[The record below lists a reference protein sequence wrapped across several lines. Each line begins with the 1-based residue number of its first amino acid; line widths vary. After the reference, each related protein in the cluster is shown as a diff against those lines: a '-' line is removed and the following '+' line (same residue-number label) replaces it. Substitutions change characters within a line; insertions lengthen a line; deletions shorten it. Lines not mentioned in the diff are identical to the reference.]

1 MRSKTD
7 YVAVLQPVFDRIRD
21 LLARRKAERQAPIVP
36 SSSVS
41 GRALVITVA
50 IMTFLASLTVGAVTL
65 VSETAEDWQNDISQE
80 ITVQIIPREGLA
92 MDAALET
99 VEQIAR
105 ETSGVTSASRLT
117 DAATSRLLEPWL
129 GAELELT
136 ELPVPRLVVISIDGD
151 APPDFDEL
159 RAELQEAVPQA
170 ELDDHRAWVSRLVA
184 MANAM
189 ILTGAGVLVLVLVA
203 TALTVVFATRG
214 AMAGNR
220 QIVEVLH
227 FVGARSEF
235 IAEQFQWHFLRM
247 GLIGALAGG
256 AFAIIL
262 FWTMGLWTASNQAR
276 PEADQISALFGSFA
290 IGWTG
295 YLGVALLIA
304 IIGLLTALTSRF
316 TVLKQLSLIDML
328 SPVEN

>member
-1 MRSKTD
+1 MIEHRR
-7 YVAVLQPVFDRIRD
+7 AVRPT
-21 LLARRKAERQAPIVP
+21 PIVP
-36 SSSVS
+36 PGNVA

-65 VSETAEDWQNDISQE
+65 VSETASEWQNDIASE
-80 ITVQIIPREGLA
+80 ITVQIIPRDDLD
-92 MDAALET
+92 MDAALAA
-99 VEQIAR
+99 VEEIAGR
-105 ETSGVTSASRLT
+105 TPGVTSAARLT

-129 GAELELT
+129 GAGLELG
-136 ELPVPRLVVISIDGD
+136 ELPVPRLVIIAIDGE
-151 APPDFDEL
+151 APPDFDALRQEL
-159 RAELQEAVPQA
+159 EDKVPQA
-170 ELDDHRAWVSRLVA
+170 ELDDHRAWVSRLVS

-189 ILTGAGVLVLVLVA
+189 ILTGTGVLVLVLVA

-214 AMAGNR
+214 AMAGNK

-235 IAEQFQWHFLRM
+235 IAEQFQRHFLRI
-247 GLIGALAGG
+247 GLLGALSGG
-256 AFAIIL
+256 ACAVCL
-262 FWTMGLWTASNQAR
+262 FWIMGLWTASNRAR

-304 IIGLLTALTSRF
+304 FVGLVTGLTSRF

-328 SPVEN
+328 SPVET

>member
-1 MRSKTD
+1 MQSTTD
-7 YVAVLQPVFDRIRD
+7 YSAFLQPAFARARD
-21 LLARRKAERQAPIVP
+21 LLERRKTERQAPIVP

-65 VSETAEDWQNDISQE
+65 VSETAAEWQNDISRE
-80 ITVQIIPREGLA
+80 ITVQIIPREGLD
-92 MDAALET
+92 MDAALAS
-99 VEQIAR
+99 VEEVAR
-105 ETSGVTSASRLT
+105 RTSGVAAATRLT

-151 APPDFDEL
+151 DPPNFDAL
-159 RAELQEAVPQA
+159 RTELQAAVPQA

-189 ILTGAGVLVLVLVA
+189 ILTGSGVLVLVLVA

-235 IAEQFQWHFLRM
+235 IAEQFQRHFLRI
-247 GLIGALAGG
+247 GLVGAMAGG
-256 AFAIIL
+256 GCAIGL
-262 FWTMGLWTASNQAR
+262 FWGMGLWTASNQAR

-290 IGWTG
+290 IGWVG
-295 YLGVALLIA
+295 YLGVGVLIFFV
-304 IIGLLTALTSRF
+304 GFLTAFTSRF